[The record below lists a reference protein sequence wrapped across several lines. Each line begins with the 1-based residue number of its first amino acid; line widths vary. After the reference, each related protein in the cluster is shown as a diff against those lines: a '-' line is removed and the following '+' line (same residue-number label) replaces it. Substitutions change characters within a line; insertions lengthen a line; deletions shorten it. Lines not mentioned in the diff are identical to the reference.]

1 MAKKVTGSKSKN
13 VRLEDRRYVI
23 DNEVIE
29 LALRPS
35 DATPEVLLELK
46 STTKLI
52 YFYHKTLE
60 AEYFDFLQSELAEA
74 LGVSR
79 QSVMTAMNEL
89 EEHQLL
95 VFDIEQAPRV
105 RPVYRII

>member
-1 MAKKVTGSKSKN
+1 MAKKVTSSKSKN

-23 DNEVIE
+23 DDEVIE
-29 LALRPS
+29 LALNPS

-46 STTKLI
+46 STTKTI
-52 YFYHKTLE
+52 YFYHKSL
-60 AEYFDFLQSELAEA
+60 ASEYFDFLQSELAEA

-89 EEHQLL
+89 EEHKLL
-95 VFDIEQAPRV
+95 IFDIEQAPRV

>member
-35 DATPEVLLELK
+35 DATPKVLLELK